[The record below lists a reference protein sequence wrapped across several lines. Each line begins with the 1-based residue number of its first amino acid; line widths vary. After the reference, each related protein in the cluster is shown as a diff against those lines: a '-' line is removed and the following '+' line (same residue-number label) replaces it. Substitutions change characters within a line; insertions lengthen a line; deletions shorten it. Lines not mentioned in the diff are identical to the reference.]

1 MESSLIHNL
10 RSLLKKHTQIFSHKS
25 SQIII
30 SCIKA
35 NKNDLFES
43 FAYLNKLPFLL
54 TEYKSKI
61 KYKIMINK

>member
-54 TEYKSKI
+54 Y
-61 KYKIMINK
+61 